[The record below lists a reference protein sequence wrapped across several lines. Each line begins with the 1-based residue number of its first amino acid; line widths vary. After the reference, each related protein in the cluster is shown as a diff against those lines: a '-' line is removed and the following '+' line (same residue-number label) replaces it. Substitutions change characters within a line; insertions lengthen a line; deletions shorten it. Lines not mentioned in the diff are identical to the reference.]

1 MDTSIRAILTGGG
14 GSMEYAPRS
23 KLTREFKLEAVRQA
37 ALSEKPKAQL
47 ARELGVRVGQ
57 LRTWRLEFEKEAVT
71 GIAKP
76 DRSAAE
82 DLEQLRRENAKLKLE
97 IEIKKSGHLLP
108 SGSEVKYGFVEKNR
122 RQYGVPALCEALEVS
137 RSGYYA
143 ARHRGP
149 SDRNKR
155 QGDLTAPIRTIH
167 QVSRESYGAP
177 RVHVE
182 LMAQRVPCC
191 RNTVA
196 KLMRR
201 AEILPK
207 AIRRFR
213 VTTDSRKTKASPNL
227 INRNFTSE
235 HPNDLW
241 LSDITYIPTREG
253 WLDLAA
259 VLDAYSRALV
269 GWAMSRTLDTK
280 LAMDALN
287 MAIAHRGPPVTLHS
301 DQGSTYATGS
311 YRDIVNRHGIRQ
323 SMSRKGDCWDNA
335 PMESFVHTLKTELV
349 MHCDYKTRD
358 DARVSLFDYMEV
370 FYNRQR

>member
-1 MDTSIRAILTGGG
+1 MK
-14 GSMEYAPRS
+14 YA
-23 KLTREFKLEAVRQA
+23 
-37 ALSEKPKAQL
+37 
-47 ARELGVRVGQ
+47 
-57 LRTWRLEFEKEAVT
+57 
-71 GIAKP
+71 
-76 DRSAAE
+76 
-82 DLEQLRRENAKLKLE
+82 
-97 IEIKKSGHLLP
+97 
-108 SGSEVKYGFVEKNR
+108 FVEKNR
-122 RQYGVPALCEALEVS
+122 RQYGVPALCEALQVS

-149 SDRNKR
+149 SDRQKR
-155 QGDLTAPIRTIH
+155 RVDLTARIRTIH
-167 QVSRESYGAP
+167 QASRESYGAP

-182 LMAQRVPCC
+182 LLAQKVPCC

-227 INRNFTSE
+227 INRDFTSE

-253 WLDLAA
+253 WLYLAA

-311 YRDIVNRHGIRQ
+311 YREIVNRYGIRQ
-323 SMSRKGDCWDNA
+323 SMSRKVRQAHKPPWNNVGA
-335 PMESFVHTLKTELV
+335 TAM
-349 MHCDYKTRD
+349 RG
-358 DARVSLFDYMEV
+358 AVSLYREPLASAPDCSLPQGLPEV
-370 FYNRQR
+370 PTSAAQQPAANGATARPSPSADCTPACASGIIPTPH

>member
-1 MDTSIRAILTGGG
+1 MK
-14 GSMEYAPRS
+14 YA
-23 KLTREFKLEAVRQA
+23 
-37 ALSEKPKAQL
+37 
-47 ARELGVRVGQ
+47 
-57 LRTWRLEFEKEAVT
+57 
-71 GIAKP
+71 
-76 DRSAAE
+76 
-82 DLEQLRRENAKLKLE
+82 
-97 IEIKKSGHLLP
+97 
-108 SGSEVKYGFVEKNR
+108 FVENNR
-122 RQYGVPALCEALEVS
+122 RQYGVPALCEALQVS

-143 ARHRGP
+143 ARQRGP
-149 SDRNKR
+149 SHRQKR
-155 QGDLTAPIRTIH
+155 RVELTARIRTIH
-167 QVSRESYGAP
+167 QASRESYGAP

-182 LMAQRVPCC
+182 LLAQKVPCC

-196 KLMRR
+196 KLMRK

-227 INRNFTSE
+227 IHRDFTSA

-253 WLDLAA
+253 WLYLAA

-287 MAIAHRGPPVTLHS
+287 TAIAHRGPPVTLHS

-311 YRDIVNRHGIRQ
+311 YREIVNRHGIRGPEPKYAVRAHRRPAPRRKLQ
-323 SMSRKGDCWDNA
+323 PERHPRPRRVRSRRPYVRHWRG
-335 PMESFVHTLKTELV
+335 LKV
-349 MHCDYKTRD
+349 RG
-358 DARVSLFDYMEV
+358 
-370 FYNRQR
+370 